1 MPRKIKKKDTL
12 WVVRCLVRGRVQGV
26 FYRSSTA
33 LEAVRLG
40 IDGWAK
46 NLPNGQVE
54 VVASGNVEAVAEF
67 CGWLWRGSELAEVSA
82 VLVEEWF
89 DRVEPGFLV
98 L

>member
-1 MPRKIKKKDTL
+1 M
-12 WVVRCLVRGRVQGV
+12 VRCLVRGRVQGV

-82 VLVEEWF
+82 VLVEEWL
-89 DRVEPGFLV
+89 DRVESGFLV

>member
-33 LEAVRLG
+33 SEAARLG
-40 IDGWAK
+40 INGWVK
-46 NLPNGQVE
+46 NLPDGQVE

-67 CGWLWRGSELAEVSA
+67 CGWLWSGSELAEVSA
-82 VLVEEWF
+82 VLVEEWL
-89 DRVEPGFLV
+89 DHVELGFPV

>member
-12 WVVRCLVRGRVQGV
+12 WVVRGLVRGRVQGV
-26 FYRSSTA
+26 FYRSSAA

-40 IDGWAK
+40 IDGWTK
-46 NLPNGQVE
+46 NLPDGQVE
-54 VVASGNVEAVAEF
+54 VIASGNVEAVAEF

-82 VLVEEWF
+82 VLVEEWL
-89 DRVEPGFLV
+89 DRVESGFLV

>member
-67 CGWLWRGSELAEVSA
+67 CGWLWHGSELAEVSA
-82 VLVEEWF
+82 VLVEEWL
-89 DRVEPGFLV
+89 DRVESGFLV